1 MELHKETRF
10 LIQANRTAY
19 EWNLREL
26 KRRSHG
32 KLFGKYFF
40 TSSQNSDAFVPHDS
54 LADFT
59 RSIDKMRDFDA
70 NKTMCRWREEIFEEC
85 ILFLLSFYFM

>member
-40 TSSQNSDAFVPHDS
+40 PLHKIPIPHDS

-70 NKTMCRWREEIFEEC
+70 NKPMCRWREEIFEEC
-85 ILFLLSFYFM
+85 ILFLLLFYFM

>member
-40 TSSQNSDAFVPHDS
+40 PLHKIPMPLS
-54 LADFT
+54 LT
-59 RSIDKMRDFDA
+59 IH
-70 NKTMCRWREEIFEEC
+70 WQ
-85 ILFLLSFYFM
+85 ILHAA